1 MAHSIYS
8 SCIGTFVFSDKKL
21 VEERLFNNSEILTFN
36 PMLEQKKEIEPE
48 TTFAKKYPGE
58 IIKKDVPSWV
68 LDFFNQ
74 KNYLEKIKS
83 ATLLYTKRKI
93 AESLRPEYLLI
104 QAINNIDEIDK
115 VANNLGKRL
124 REWYELYNP
133 EFSKSIEDHE
143 KFAEIIQQKSRQE
156 LLQEVGITEA
166 ESMGAEISKKD
177 LEPVMKLA
185 KELSSLFVL
194 RANQV
199 EYIEQG
205 MKEQLPNVNA
215 MCGAMIGAKLLAV
228 AGSLEKLALFPASTI
243 QLLGAEK
250 ALFRHMKTGAKPP
263 KFGII
268 INHPIVMRTKQG
280 DKGKSARMLADKIS
294 IAAKIDFFKG
304 EFRGDSLRT
313 EVEAKFK

>member
-8 SCIGTFVFSDKKL
+8 SCIGTFVFQDKKL
-21 VEERLFNNSEILTFN
+21 VDERLFSNKEIITFN
-36 PMLEQKKEIEPE
+36 PLLERKEEIEPE
-48 TTFAKKYPGE
+48 TAFAKKFNGE
-58 IIKKDVPSWV
+58 IIKKDTPTWI

-74 KNYLEKIKS
+74 KNYLEKFKS

-93 AESLRPEYLLI
+93 AESLRPEYLII
-104 QAINNIDEIDK
+104 QAINNVDEIDK
-115 VANNLGKRL
+115 VGNNLGKRL

-133 EFSKSIEDHE
+133 EFSKSVESHE
-143 KFAEIIQQKSRQE
+143 KFAEIIQKSGKVE
-156 LLQEVGITEA
+156 LLKEVGITED
-166 ESMGAEISKKD
+166 ESMGADISKKN
-177 LEPVMKLA
+177 LEPVFKLA
-185 KELSSLFVL
+185 KEISNLFEL

-199 EYIEQG
+199 EYIENA
-205 MKEQLPNVNA
+205 MKEQMPNVNA
-215 MCGAMIGAKLLAV
+215 ICGSMIGAKLLAV

-268 INHPIVMRTKQG
+268 INHPIVMRTKQS

-304 EFRGDSLRT
+304 EFRGDSLRNQ
-313 EVEAKFK
+313 VEAKFK